1 MCTSRLCGLRIYV
14 MRDGPPLY
22 ALSATCA
29 AQINHSLLIE
39 SPVQLALS
47 LPPLASLAEKSA
59 EKLHVSR
66 SLLNAR
72 DLVHTYLTERLDA
85 QRSLALCLA
94 RHAELRRLIVGSW
107 QFIAD

>member
-14 MRDGPPLY
+14 MRDGPPPLY

-39 SPVQLALS
+39 SPVQLALF

-72 DLVHTYLTERLDA
+72 DLVHTYISEWLDA
-85 QRSLALCLA
+85 EIS
-94 RHAELRRLIVGSW
+94 RLVSCTTR
-107 QFIAD
+107 